1 MTSFFDRRL
10 LLNLGLTLLSSVIL
24 IICIKVTPTI
34 HLPYFVG
41 AALAAG
47 LGFLE
52 PRRGWF
58 LALTQVILIV
68 LGYFLSSPPDNSVDA
83 EIENFGW
90 VGGILLTFIGSAV
103 GGLVKRALDG

>member
-1 MTSFFDRRL
+1 MTFFDRQL
-10 LLNLGLTLLSSVIL
+10 LLNLGLTLISSVIL
-24 IICIKVTPTI
+24 IICIKLTTTI

-58 LALTQVILIV
+58 LALTQVVFLA
-68 LGYFLSSPPDNSVDA
+68 LGYLLSGPPDNPIDA
-83 EIENFGW
+83 GIENFGW
-90 VGGILLTFIGSAV
+90 VGAIVLTFIGSAV
-103 GGLVKRALDG
+103 GGLVKRALDE